1 MRKILLVI
9 AVLLF
14 QNGYS
19 KEITLKTKYA
29 SISINEKGYITSVK
43 DLSGKKE
50 FIAKGQSSPLLS
62 VYVWDKK
69 QTFEPRSALF
79 NKTKNEFTFEYQNG
93 TEAIVKVSPKEEYF
107 RFELI
112 DLKNRNGVDNV
123 IWGPVKTSIS
133 KTIGELIG
141 VVRNDNFAIGMF
153 GLNDNTTT
161 GLPSNGDALEMMHYY
176 IHSPDPV
183 KYPLPANLKEGQ
195 KFRIGGDGVSD
206 VAFYSHPEEY
216 YRMTCGNGAI
226 LEPAYGSYIV
236 YHSRDRRKSHTIS
249 KTIDPDI
256 LFQTD
261 PQHMVVE
268 GLEGVDLINSAIA
281 LYACPDKKGLSVIEN
296 IVKKEALPYIID
308 KGKWIKS
315 PKNNRPDVAWSGVHD
330 SLISYTKQIG
340 FRGVQDEGQ
349 GGGYAE
355 YYYNPG
361 NRLGGMKGKYSKG
374 KTEDIRIFGERLKKE
389 GIAYGVH
396 TLCEF
401 IQTGSSDVT
410 PVPNK
415 NLLKLFTVQLD
426 KDLAPKDTI
435 IVVKDTSYLNERG
448 EYNVNVLKIGD
459 EIIRYKGVTKTR
471 PYTLTGVER
480 GYYKTFMLA
489 HKKGEDVSKLKPN
502 CYSGLMPDMILQD
515 TYARAYADLLNE
527 CSMDFI
533 DFDGMESCLYQGH
546 GYYSYKRFF
555 RSLFDQAAKHGNNY
569 IRVMGAGPSEGNW
582 LYMNTINLGGGNHM
596 FNPETGQWGIE
607 GKDMRYVF
615 ESSYMPGT
623 FGIQGFPKTA
633 EIAHNLQCKSIGWG
647 AQYMLGMSQEVV
659 EKNSEKFKIFK
670 ALNAWETARE
680 ADVFTE
686 KHKEAFKSTTDKFKI
701 EQNSANS
708 WTLFTQKE
716 GKGQWI
722 AEKLF
727 VKK

>member
-1 MRKILLVI
+1 MK
-9 AVLLF
+9 
-14 QNGYS
+14 S
-19 KEITLKTKYA
+19 MYA
-29 SISINEKGYITSVK
+29 SISINEKGNITSIK
-43 DLSGKKE
+43 DLTHKKE
-50 FIAKGQSSPLLS
+50 YLAKGQNSPLLS
-62 VYVWDKK
+62 VYIWEKK
-69 QTFEPRSALF
+69 QTFEPASCLY
-79 NKTKNEFTFEYQNG
+79 NKATNEFTFKYENG
-93 TEAIVKVSPKEEYF
+93 TEAIVKVTPKKEYF

-112 DLKNRNGVDNV
+112 ALKNRNGVDNV

-141 VVRNDNFAIGMF
+141 VVRDDNFAIGMF

-161 GLPSNGDALEMMHYY
+161 GLPANGDSLEMMHYY

-195 KFRIGGDGVSD
+195 KFRIGGDGVND

-226 LEPAYGSYIV
+226 LEPSYGSYIV
-236 YHSRDRRKSHTIS
+236 YHSRDRRKAHTIS

-261 PQHMVVE
+261 PQHMVVD
-268 GLEGVDLINSAIA
+268 GLEGVDLLNSAIA
-281 LYACPDKKGLSVIEN
+281 LYACPDKKGLSVIET
-296 IVKKEALPYIID
+296 IVKNEGLPYITD

-340 FRGVQDEGQ
+340 FKGVQDEGQ

-374 KTEDIRIFGERLKKE
+374 KIEDIRIFGERLKKE

-401 IQTGSSDVT
+401 IQTNSSDVT

-415 NLLKLFTVQLD
+415 NLLTLFTVQLD
-426 KDLAPKDTI
+426 KDVAPKDTI
-435 IVVKDTSYLNERG
+435 IVVKDTLYLNERG
-448 EYNVNVLKIGD
+448 EANVNVLKLGN
-459 EIIRYKGVTKTR
+459 EIIHYKGVTKTR
-471 PYTLTGVER
+471 PYTLIGVER
-480 GYYKTFMLA
+480 GYYKTFALA
-489 HKKGEDVSKLKPN
+489 HKKGDNVSKLKPSA
-502 CYSGLMPDMILQD
+502 YSGLMPDMILQD

-555 RSLFDQAAKHGNNY
+555 RSLFDQAAKHGNTY

-596 FNPETGQWGIE
+596 FNQEAGTWGIE
-607 GKDMRYVF
+607 GKDMRYIF

-623 FGIQGFPKTA
+623 FGIQSFPKTE

-647 AQYMLGMSQEVV
+647 AQYMLGMSQEAV
-659 EKNSEKFKIFK
+659 EKNPEKFKIFK
-670 ALNAWETARE
+670 ALKAWETARE

-686 KHKEAFKSTTDKFKI
+686 KQKENFKSTSDKFKI
-701 EQNSANS
+701 EQTSPAT
-708 WTLFTQKE
+708 WILYTQKG

-722 AEKLF
+722 AEKLSS
-727 VKK
+727 K

>member
-1 MRKILLVI
+1 MRKLIILI
-9 AVLLF
+9 AFVLF

-19 KEITLKTKYA
+19 KDITLKTKYA
-29 SISINEKGYITSVK
+29 SISINEKGFITSIKDVK
-43 DLSGKKE
+43 RNKE
-50 FIAKGQSSPLLS
+50 YIAQGQSSPLLALH
-62 VYVWDKK
+62 VWAKK
-69 QTFEPRSALF
+69 QTFEPRSVAY
-79 NKTKNEFTFEYQNG
+79 NKAASEWTFQYENG
-93 TEAIVKVSPKEEYF
+93 SEAVVKITPKEQYF
-107 RFELI
+107 KMQLI
-112 DLKNRNGVDNV
+112 DLKNRRGVDNV
-123 IWGPVKTSIS
+123 IWGPIKTTIS

-141 VVRNDNFAIGMF
+141 VVRDDHFAIGMF

-161 GLPSNGDALEMMHYY
+161 GLPANGDALEMMHYY

-195 KFRIGGDGVSD
+195 KFRIGGDGVND

-226 LEPAYGSYIV
+226 LEPSYGSYIV
-236 YHSRDRRKSHTIS
+236 YHSRDRRKAHTIS
-249 KTIDPDI
+249 KTIDTDI
-256 LFQTD
+256 LFHTD
-261 PQHMVVE
+261 PQHMVVD
-268 GLEGVDLINSAIA
+268 GLEGVDLLNSAVA
-281 LYACPDKKGLSVIEN
+281 LYACPDKIALSVIETF
-296 IVKKEALPYIID
+296 VKNEGLPYVTD
-308 KGKWIKS
+308 NGKWIKS
-315 PKNNRPDVAWSGVHD
+315 PKNNRPDVAWSGIHD

-361 NRLGGMKGKYSKG
+361 NRLGGMKGKYANG
-374 KTEDIRIFGERLKKE
+374 KTEDIRLFGERLKKE

-401 IQTGSSDVT
+401 IQTNSSDVT

-426 KDLAPKDTI
+426 RDVTPNDTI
-435 IVVKDTSYLNERG
+435 IVVKDTLYLNERG

-480 GYYKTFMLA
+480 GHYKTFALA
-489 HKKGEDVSKLKPN
+489 HKKGEDVSKLKAN

-515 TYARAYADLLNE
+515 TYGRAYADLLNE

-555 RSLFDQAAKHGNNY
+555 RSMFDQAAKHGNPY

-596 FNPETGQWGIE
+596 FNPETGNWGIE
-607 GKDMRYVF
+607 GKDMRYIF

-633 EIAHNLQCKSIGWG
+633 EVAHNLQCKAIGWG
-647 AQYMLGMSQEVV
+647 AQYMLGMSQETV
-659 EKNSEKFKIFK
+659 EKNPEKFQIFK
-670 ALNAWETARE
+670 ALKAWQTASE

-686 KHKEAFKSTTDKFKI
+686 KQKEAFKSTTDKFKV
-701 EQNSANS
+701 EQNSAKT
-708 WTLFTQKE
+708 WTLYTQKGGE
-716 GKGQWI
+716 GQWTS
-722 AEKLF
+722 EKLSA
-727 VKK
+727 KI